1 MSVKPGGFTSTR
13 SFISSAIGALAQN
26 ANTQNAINANK
37 ESQAENREWNLN
49 LAKMQ
54 NQWSIEQWSREN
66 AYNSPAAYRDR
77 LKAAGMNPDLA
88 YGGVTS
94 QSAASPAL
102 TIVTGF
108 STC

>member
-1 MSVKPGGFTSTR
+1 MWN
-13 SFISSAIGALAQN
+13 FISSAIGALAQN

-54 NQWSIEQWSREN
+54 NQWSIDQWNREN
-66 AYNSPAAYRDR
+66 SYNSPAAYRAR

-88 YGGVTS
+88 YRDWS
-94 QSAASPAL
+94 IRCQSCYN
-102 TIVTGF
+102 IRTGF